1 MPGSLVGDVSVVPG
15 RLPVTPAILVTA
27 ATLATPAVVPVVVP
41 VVPMTLV
48 APVVSPGSL

>member
-27 ATLATPAVVPVVVP
+27 ATLATPVVVP
-41 VVPMTLV
+41 VVPMTQV